1 MSYGRNKNLDDEK
14 NIAERIPQATRSAKK
29 SVIAA
34 EAITFCIKPFTQN
47 VPSPDLKNNENYPH
61 NPRRWTPT
69 GVHFLTPYAPQK

>member
-34 EAITFCIKPFTQN
+34 EAITFCIKPFSQN
-47 VPSPDLKNNENYPH
+47 VPSPDLKNNEN
-61 NPRRWTPT
+61 
-69 GVHFLTPYAPQK
+69 